1 MKIRENFV
9 EPITVFVIKNDMGEL
24 LDHIN
29 TEIKKIKSDFIAT
42 FISNN
47 SIRIYLFK
55 KSILTLD
62 YVYTSNSPYI
72 IFTDYKGIKDV
83 KNYNLPDDEEEL
95 VNYICNY
102 LIDLNLTERE
112 KIHI

>member
-9 EPITVFVIKNDMGEL
+9 EPITVFGIKNDMGEL
-24 LDHIN
+24 LDH
-29 TEIKKIKSDFIAT
+29 
-42 FISNN
+42 
-47 SIRIYLFK
+47 IRIYLFK

-102 LIDLNLTERE
+102 LIELNLTERE

>member
-9 EPITVFVIKNDMGEL
+9 EPITVFGIKNDMGEL

-55 KSILTLD
+55 KSLI
-62 YVYTSNSPYI
+62 SNSMFESPST
-72 IFTDYKGIKDV
+72 IFGYSPFHFSLNASIAFSLTILSV
-83 KNYNLPDDEEEL
+83 KESF
-95 VNYICNY
+95 IF
-102 LIDLNLTERE
+102 
-112 KIHI
+112 